1 MMKFYAFWSVVVL
14 MAASPLV
21 SFSQKKPV
29 TIHSSFARLND
40 REILVTIKA
49 KLEEKN
55 AKLYSAIKLP
65 GEAPS
70 SELVFDSLTAKHFS
84 GGITESG
91 NIIKGKEPLLENIE
105 MAWVAD
111 SVTWQQKLEIGAT
124 DSAVIEGK
132 ANLFI
137 KQGDEFN
144 AKEEPFT
151 LVIEAV
157 KPTDDAAVT
166 APVKEGS
173 LKGSGYGKIILKGFA
188 EGLLA
193 FLMPCIFAMLPVTV
207 SFFLKRS
214 KTRKQGVKNALAYA
228 ISIVV
233 IFAGIGL
240 LFGLLGNPRFANE
253 MASSAVFNIFVFSIF
268 LIFGIAFLG
277 AFEITLPSSWVNKID
292 SKANS
297 NSFGGIFFMALTL
310 VVVSFSCT
318 APFIG
323 DLAYE
328 AVVNKE
334 LGKAV
339 AGFGAFGFAIAL
351 PFAIGAMF
359 PSMLNHVSKSGGW
372 LNSLKVSLGFI
383 ELALALKFLSSADL
397 AYHWRLLDR
406 EVYLALWIIIFGLLG
421 LYLLGKLKFKHDD
434 DLPRNDY
441 GHPYLTVTRLF
452 FAIAALSFT
461 VYLIPGMWGAP
472 LKGISA
478 WLPEMKTQDF
488 NLNKN
493 RAAAESGNPVAEGK
507 NSGPVPVKYTD
518 LLESEIPG
526 VTAFFDYD
534 EAIAAARATNK
545 PLMIDFT
552 GHSCANCRKMEQ
564 TVLVDERIMKTLQND
579 FIVVSLYVDDK
590 YKLPPSEWITSKID
604 GSVLKEMGARN
615 LEFEIALANT
625 NAQPLY
631 IFVDNNGKIIRN
643 GGGYNSD
650 IPRFINILE
659 DVKKEFNKTGGK

>member
-1 MMKFYAFWSVVVL
+1 MMKVYSFCLSFLLFLFSSVSLFAQDAPVVQ
-14 MAASPLV
+14 S
-21 SFSQKKPV
+21 
-29 TIHSSFARLND
+29 SSFERLND
-40 REILVTIKA
+40 KEVLLTIRTRING
-49 KLEEKN
+49 N
-55 AKLYSAIKLP
+55 AKLYSVKKLP
-65 GEAPS
+65 NDAPS
-70 SELVFDSLTAKHFS
+70 SEVIFDSAITKNLSGDLTELGQVKK
-84 GGITESG
+84 E
-91 NIIKGKEPLLENIE
+91 KEPLLENME
-105 MAWVAD
+105 VAYLTD
-111 SVTWQQKLEIGAT
+111 SVVWQQKINLAAN
-124 DSAVIEGK
+124 DSAVVEGK
-132 ANLFI
+132 INYFL
-137 KQGDEFN
+137 KQGDEFIP
-144 AKEEPFT
+144 KEEAFT
-151 LVIEAV
+151 VVVPPAKAAAGSSEEA
-157 KPTDDAAVT
+157 T
-166 APVKEGS
+166 ADSGGDS
-173 LKGSGYGKIILKGFA
+173 LKGAGYGKIIIKGFA

-214 KTRKQGVKNALAYA
+214 KTRQEGVKNALSYA
-228 ISIVV
+228 ASIVI
-233 IFAGIGL
+233 IFALIGL

-253 MASSAVFNIFVFSIF
+253 MASSAVFNIFVFAIF

-297 NSFGGIFFMALTL
+297 SSFGGIFFMALTL

-339 AGFGAFGFAIAL
+339 AGFGAFGLAIAL
-351 PFAIGAMF
+351 PFALGAMF
-359 PSMLNHVSKSGGW
+359 PSMLNHISKGGGW

-406 EVYLALWIIIFGLLG
+406 EIYLALWIVIFGLLG
-421 LYLLGKLKFKHDD
+421 FYLLGKLKFKHDD

-452 FAIAALSFT
+452 FAISALAFM
-461 VYLIPGMWGAP
+461 VYLVPGMWGAP

-488 NLNKN
+488 NLSKIQSKQ
-493 RAAAESGNPVAEGK
+493 ASASSSGSEANANDPK
-507 NSGPVPVKYTD
+507 PVKYTD
-518 LLESEIPG
+518 FLESEIPG
-526 VTAFFDYD
+526 VEAFFDYD
-534 EAIAAARATNK
+534 EALAAAKKTGK
-545 PLMIDFT
+545 PLLIDFT

-564 TVLVDERIMKTLQND
+564 TVLVDEKVTKMLQED

-590 YKLPPSEWITSKID
+590 HRLPPSEWVTSKLD
-604 GSVLKEMGARN
+604 GTVLKEIGAKN
-615 LEFEIALANT
+615 LEFEMTMTNS

-631 IFVDNNGKIIRN
+631 VFVDHDGKIIKN
-643 GGGYNSD
+643 AGGYNPD

-659 DVKKEFNKTGGK
+659 EVKTSFAK